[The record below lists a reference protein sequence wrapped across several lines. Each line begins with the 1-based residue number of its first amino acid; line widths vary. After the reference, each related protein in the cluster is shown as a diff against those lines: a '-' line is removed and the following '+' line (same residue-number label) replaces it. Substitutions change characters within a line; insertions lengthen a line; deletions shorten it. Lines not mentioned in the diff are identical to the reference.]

1 MSLERLMKGART
13 AVECLGIRNNEKVII
28 ITDEKMPRE
37 ISEALF
43 QATKEVDAECAIKM
57 MEPLKQDAQ
66 EPSKEIAELMKTP
79 NALFLVTSRSLSHTK
94 TRKEASKT
102 GVRIASMP
110 KVTEFSFTEG
120 GLTADYQRVKE
131 LTDKMYKELK
141 DSRTIRVTSDNG
153 TDVVMSVENKEW
165 MKDDGIIHEKG
176 DWNNLPAGEV
186 CTGPVEGTTQGVV
199 VIDKMGFGDKI
210 KWIVKDGYAEKIEGS
225 ELLKNTVN
233 KIGLKAR
240 NIAEIGIGTN
250 PKAKIIGN
258 VLENEK
264 VFGTVHIALGN
275 NLSFGGSVDVPFHR
289 DGIILKPTLEV
300 DEKVLIKK
308 GKWTV

>member
-1 MSLERLMKGART
+1 MVGART
-13 AVECLGIRNNEKVII
+13 AVKCLGIKNNERVII
-28 ITDEKMPRE
+28 VTDEKMPRD

-43 QATKEVDAECAIKM
+43 QAVKETGSECAIKM
-57 MEPLKQDAQ
+57 MEPLKEDAQ
-66 EPSKEIAELMKTP
+66 EPSKEIVESMKNP
-79 NALFLVTSRSLSHTK
+79 DALFLVTSRSLSHTK
-94 TRKEASKT
+94 ARRDASEA

-110 KVTEFSFTEG
+110 KVAEFSFTEG

-141 DSRTIRVTSDNG
+141 NSRTIRVTSDNG

-199 VIDKMGFGDKI
+199 VIDKMGFEDEI
-210 KWIVKDGYAEKIEGS
+210 KWIVKDGFAQKIEGS

-233 KIGLKAR
+233 KIGPRAR

-258 VLENEK
+258 VLEDEK

-300 DEKVLIKK
+300 DGKVLIKD
-308 GKWTV
+308 GTWMI